1 MENYLATNPV
11 QTTAPRLHNCL
22 RAAACTACSNRPGTQ
37 NQETTLTPHSHTPHP
52 AHGKPWRLLAIA
64 SAVLALTAC
73 GGSDDP
79 PAFNFGNA
87 SKDLATQQVAEG
99 RIGLPTKGAKVT
111 SIETPSAATGAQPPA
126 SVRANVS
133 IAPVDPA
140 APAIKM
146 GLLLP
151 KEWNGKVVMLG
162 GGGYNG
168 VMPNLYTYP
177 AAPASQGAYPLLA
190 QGYAVFAS
198 DSGHQAGAAGSRDG
212 SFGTN
217 DEAVANFSGAAL
229 KKVSDVANVLVSRFY
244 GKQPERRYFIGGS
257 TGGRE
262 ALAVAQKW
270 PADWDGVV
278 AWYPAWNA
286 ASLDLQFGR
295 LSRAFAQPGAY
306 PSLPQRQL
314 LRQAALAQC
323 DTLDGA
329 ADGVV
334 SNVAACNA
342 QFDPATAQFN
352 GAPLRCASGANESDQ
367 CLSDAMV
374 SALKAYN
381 TAITFNAPLGSGET
395 QYPGFNVWGSE
406 LGEPGTSPL
415 QPTVNLL
422 AMNTTAPASPA
433 PLTAPYWAV
442 FWDQWVRNFVTRDA
456 GFDSL
461 SLDPQNPGVW
471 TDRINQ
477 LAKLQ
482 DINSTNLSAFNQ
494 RGGKLLM
501 AHGTADVLVSTRA
514 TAQYYQRLEQT
525 MGAANVKGFAR
536 YYEVPGYGHAASTVF
551 NANWDS
557 LRALDQWVSAGTAP
571 TAQVVSDTAG
581 VPGRTRPLCEYPTW
595 PRYSGAGDVNQ
606 AASFSCVA
614 Q

>member
-1 MENYLATNPV
+1 MT
-11 QTTAPRLHNCL
+11 H
-22 RAAACTACSNRPGTQ
+22 
-37 NQETTLTPHSHTPHP
+37 PHSHHT
-52 AHGKPWRLLAIA
+52 WRLLATA
-64 SAVLALTAC
+64 SAAMALVAC
-73 GGSDDP
+73 GSGSSHH
-79 PAFNFGNA
+79 FNFDDA
-87 SKDLATQQVAEG
+87 SKALATQQVAEG
-99 RIGLPTKGAKVT
+99 KIGLPTKGATVT
-111 SIETPSAATGAQPPA
+111 SIETPTAASGAQPPA
-126 SVRANVS
+126 SVRANIA

-151 KEWNGKVVMLG
+151 KEWNGKVVMIG

-168 VMPNLYTYP
+168 VMPGLYSYP
-177 AAPASQGAYPLLA
+177 AAPAAQGAYPLLD

-212 SFGTN
+212 SFGMN

-229 KKVSDVANVLVSRFY
+229 KKVSDVADVLVTRFY
-244 GKQPERRYFIGGS
+244 GKKPEKRYFIGGS

-262 ALAVAQKW
+262 ALALAQKW

-295 LSRAFAQPGAY
+295 LSRAFAQPDAY
-306 PSLPQRQL
+306 PSLAQRKL
-314 LRQAALAQC
+314 VRQAALAQC
-323 DTLDGA
+323 DALDGVE
-329 ADGVV
+329 DGVI

-342 QFDPATAQFN
+342 QFDPVTAQV
-352 GAPLRCASGANESDQ
+352 GGQPVRCASGGNEGNQ
-367 CLSDAMV
+367 CLSDAMIA
-374 SALKAYN
+374 ALKTYN
-381 TAITFNAPLGSGET
+381 TPITFAAPLGSGET
-395 QYPGFNVWGSE
+395 QYPGFNVWGTE
-406 LGEPGTSPL
+406 LGEEGASPL

-442 FWDQWVRNFVTRDA
+442 FWDQWVRYFVARDA
-456 GFDSL
+456 SFDAL
-461 SLDPQNPGVW
+461 SLDPQNPGPW

-477 LAKLQ
+477 LSKLQ
-482 DINSTNLSAFNQ
+482 DINSTDLSAFHK

-501 AHGTADVLVSTRA
+501 AHGAADALVSTRA
-514 TAQYYQRLEQT
+514 TEQYWQRVNQT
-525 MGAANVKGFAR
+525 MGAAAVKSFAR
-536 YYEVPGYGHAASTVF
+536 YYEVPGYGHAASTAF

-557 LRALDQWVSAGTAP
+557 LKALDQWVTTNAAP

-581 VPGRTRPLCEYPTW
+581 VPGRTRPLCEYPSW
-595 PRYSGAGDVNQ
+595 PRYNGSGDVNK
-606 AASFSCVA
+606 AESFSCVT

>member
-1 MENYLATNPV
+1 MT
-11 QTTAPRLHNCL
+11 R
-22 RAAACTACSNRPGTQ
+22 
-37 NQETTLTPHSHTPHP
+37 TLTTTPLARP
-52 AHGKPWRLLAIA
+52 AWRLLATA
-64 SAVLALTAC
+64 GAAAALTAC
-73 GGSDDP
+73 GSGGSHG
-79 PAFNFGNA
+79 FNFDDA
-87 SKDLATQQVAEG
+87 SRQLAQQQVAASQ
-99 RIGLPTKGAKVT
+99 IGQPTGGASVT
-111 SIETPSAATGAQPPA
+111 SVETPTAASGAQPPA

-133 IAPVDPA
+133 IQPVDPA

-151 KEWNGKVVMLG
+151 KDWNGKVVMLG

-168 VMPNLYTYP
+168 VLPSLYTYP
-177 AAPASQGAYPLLA
+177 AAPASQGAYPLLS

-229 KKVSDVANVLVSRFY
+229 KKVSDVADVLVTRFY
-244 GKQPERRYFIGGS
+244 GEKPGKRYFLGGS

-295 LSRAFAQPGAY
+295 ISRAFAQPNAY
-306 PSLPQRQL
+306 PSLGQRKL

-323 DTLDGA
+323 DALDGLQ
-329 ADGVV
+329 DGVV

-342 QFDPATAQFN
+342 QFDPATARFN
-352 GAPLRCASGANESDQ
+352 GQPLRCASGGNEGDQ
-367 CLSDAMV
+367 CLSDAMI
-374 SALKAYN
+374 SALKTYA
-381 TAITFNAPLGSGET
+381 TAIQFSAPVGSGET
-395 QYPGFNVWGSE
+395 QYPGFNVWGTE
-406 LGEPGTSPL
+406 LGEQSSSPL

-442 FWDQWVRNFVTRDA
+442 FWDQWVRYFVTRDPNYN
-456 GFDSL
+456 SL
-461 SLDPQNPGVW
+461 SLDPQNPGPW
-471 TDRINQ
+471 SERINT
-477 LAKLQ
+477 LARLQ
-482 DINSTNLSAFNQ
+482 DINSTDLSAFQ
-494 RGGKLLM
+494 KRGGKLMM
-501 AHGTADVLVSTRA
+501 AHGSADALVSTRA
-514 TAQYYQRLEQT
+514 TAQYWQRLEQT
-525 MGAANVKGFAR
+525 MGATAVRGFAR
-536 YYEVPGYGHAASTVF
+536 YYEVPGYGHAASTAF

-557 LRALDQWVSAGTAP
+557 LKALDQWVTGGTAP
-571 TAQVVSDTAG
+571 TAQVVTDTAG
-581 VPGRTRPLCEYPTW
+581 VPGRTRPLCEYPSW
-595 PRYSGAGDVNQ
+595 PRYAGAGDANK
-606 AASFSCVA
+606 AESFSCVT

>member
-1 MENYLATNPV
+1 MHSLSIPAATG
-11 QTTAPRLHNCL
+11 
-22 RAAACTACSNRPGTQ
+22 S
-37 NQETTLTPHSHTPHP
+37 
-52 AHGKPWRLLAIA
+52 PWRLLAIA

-456 GFDSL
+456 NFDSL

-482 DINSTNLSAFNQ
+482 DINSTDLSAFKQ

-501 AHGTADVLVSTRA
+501 
-514 TAQYYQRLEQT
+514 
-525 MGAANVKGFAR
+525 M
-536 YYEVPGYGHAASTVF
+536 
-551 NANWDS
+551 
-557 LRALDQWVSAGTAP
+557 
-571 TAQVVSDTAG
+571 
-581 VPGRTRPLCEYPTW
+581 
-595 PRYSGAGDVNQ
+595 
-606 AASFSCVA
+606 SC
-614 Q
+614 